1 MNILIGILCVIVCS
15 LIGKILSEKFQKRKD
30 FFSEL
35 SNLNQKLKSE
45 ITFKQSSLRDIIDNL
60 NNETL
65 KSYLVECV
73 FNKNYSI
80 NVVFLSNDEN
90 DFIKDYAS
98 NLGVFD
104 RNSQLSFLTS
114 VDAQIQTYYKTSRE
128 EEQKYR
134 KLYIKL
140 GFLFGLII
148 MVVVL

>member
-1 MNILIGILCVIVCS
+1 MKILIGILCVIVCTI
-15 LIGKILSEKFQKRKD
+15 IGKMLSEKFQKRKD

-35 SNLNQKLKSE
+35 NNLNQRLKSE
-45 ITFKQSSLRDIIDNL
+45 ITFKQSILKDIVDNL

-65 KSYLVECV
+65 KSYLVERV
-73 FNKNYSI
+73 FNKNDGI
-80 NVVFLSNDEN
+80 NVVFLTNDEN
-90 DFIKDYAS
+90 DFLNDYAS

-104 RNSQLSFLTS
+104 KNSQLSFLTS

>member
-35 SNLNQKLKSE
+35 NNLNQKLKSE

-73 FNKNYSI
+73 FNKNQTI

-90 DFIKDYAS
+90 DFIRDYAA